1 MNSAF
6 YSGWVRHRRL
16 RPKAHEFRYR
26 IGLLYLDLAE
36 QDALFE
42 LSPLLG
48 RGRFAPLSFR
58 EQDYLPHLTGQGLPL
73 TEAVRRCLA
82 EALGAAPEGRICLL
96 TQPRCWGL
104 SFNPVSFFYCF
115 DAEERLAA
123 ILCEVSNTP
132 WHQRYHYVLPA
143 EGEGSQHFAVAK
155 AFHVSPFLP
164 RELEYH
170 LHFGAPGARLGVH
183 MEDHDAEGKLF
194 DATLGLERHALD
206 RAAVHRHLCAFPWM
220 TAKTVL
226 GIYWQ
231 ALRLALKRVPFFSH
245 GAADGHY
252 RVAHRLKESCDEKL

>member
-36 QDALFE
+36 QDALFA

-58 EQDYLPHLTGQGLPL
+58 ERDYLPHLTGQGLPL
-73 TEAVRRCLA
+73 LEAVRQSLS

-143 EGEGSQHFAVAK
+143 DGAGSRT
-155 AFHVSPFLP
+155 SPWP
-164 RELEYH
+164 SRSTSRRSCRAIWNTTCTSA
-170 LHFGAPGARLGVH
+170 APAN
-183 MEDHDAEGKLF
+183 AWACTWK
-194 DATLGLERHALD
+194 TTTS
-206 RAAVHRHLCAFPWM
+206 RA
-220 TAKTVL
+220 
-226 GIYWQ
+226 
-231 ALRLALKRVPFFSH
+231 
-245 GAADGHY
+245 
-252 RVAHRLKESCDEKL
+252 SCSTPP

>member
-16 RPKAHEFRYR
+16 RPKAHAFRYR

-48 RGRFAPLSFR
+48 RGCFAPLSFR

-73 TEAVRRCLA
+73 MEAVRRCLA

-206 RAAVHRHLCAFPWM
+206 RAAVHRHLRAFPWM

>member
-36 QDALFE
+36 QDALFA

-58 EQDYLPHLTGQGLPL
+58 ERDYLPHLTGQGLPL
-73 TEAVRRCLA
+73 LEAVRQSLS

-143 EGEGSQHFAVAK
+143 DGAGSQHFAVAK
-155 AFHVSPFLP
+155 SFHVSPFLP
-164 RELEYH
+164 RNLEYH
-170 LHFGAPGARLGVH
+170 LHFSRPSERLGVH
-183 MEDHDAEGKLF
+183 MEDHDVEGKLF
-194 DATLGLERHALD
+194 DATLTLQRQTLD
-206 RAAVHRHLCAFPWM
+206 RAAVHRHLRAFPWM

-245 GAADGHY
+245 RAADGHS
-252 RVAHRLKESCDEKL
+252 RVAHRLQESCDEKL